1 MTPIRRLILLAIS
14 ILPVVALVVA
24 SIVFIRQQVRLLAK
38 QSNVIVALELQ
49 RRFNLKVEVGQIKL
63 TPLGT
68 ATIKDIRIA
77 NVQ

>member
-68 ATIKDIRIA
+68 ATIKDIR
-77 NVQ
+77 

>member
-49 RRFNLKVEVGQIKL
+49 RRWGRSN
-63 TPLGT
+63 
-68 ATIKDIRIA
+68 
-77 NVQ
+77 